1 VRYSRLYKPHFFC
14 LLAQLVEQMTVNHL
28 VRGSSP
34 REAAIITKEKNM
46 SVLKRLQSLNLPE
59 DTMVVLTREEGTDVF
74 VHNETEVEDAMNET
88 SVITDFATLISDTK
102 LDARNSW
109 NGNIIEHLR
118 DNDFLD
124 EYERGSFLFEDY
136 LAETLTE
143 NFYDTELIEHSTEK
157 YDHKRGFTTLTARV
171 EVPLANFVEVNPF
184 VSGWNVSVETENGT
198 LSFDA

>member
-1 VRYSRLYKPHFFC
+1 MRYSRFYKPHFFC